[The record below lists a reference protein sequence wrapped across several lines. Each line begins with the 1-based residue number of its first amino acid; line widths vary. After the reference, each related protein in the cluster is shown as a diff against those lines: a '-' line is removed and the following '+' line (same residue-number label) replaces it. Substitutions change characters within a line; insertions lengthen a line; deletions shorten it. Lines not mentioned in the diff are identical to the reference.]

1 MENRSHALI
10 AGLFTLVLC
19 ACVVAAL
26 LWFGDKQEA
35 TKEYLVS
42 TGKNVTGLNVQAQ
55 VRFRGIRVGKVES
68 IELAPNDARNT
79 LIRIRIKKDIPVTQG
94 TRAKLGYQGVTGIA
108 HVLLEDGGKN
118 ETLLTASSGELAR
131 IPMQDSLIEELSDAG
146 GEAMRR
152 AKDFL
157 VSANQVLSPEN
168 LQNISRIL
176 AHLEATTGNAR
187 QATDQLRQV
196 LSPEN
201 VRLLNSTL
209 VRAEQAVGEAAP
221 FIAEARSLVLRL
233 HSVSEKIENTLGE
246 ASNGG
251 AGALLPQLN
260 ELSTQVSSSSNQLNR
275 VLRMLED
282 SPQSLIFGRQAAQP
296 GPGENGFVT
305 PANAKELP

>member
-10 AGLFTLVLC
+10 AGLFTLLLC

-35 TKEYLVS
+35 TNEYLVS
-42 TGKNVTGLNVQAQ
+42 TEKNVTGLNVQAQ

-68 IELAPNDARNT
+68 IELAPNDASNT
-79 LIRIRIKKDIPVTQG
+79 LIRIRIKKGIPVTQG

-108 HVLLEDGGKN
+108 HVLLEDGGNN
-118 ETLLTASSGELAR
+118 ETLLTTRSGELAR
-131 IPMQDSLIEELSDAG
+131 IPMQDSLIEELSDVG
-146 GEAMRR
+146 GEAMRS

-168 LQNISRIL
+168 LQNVSRIL
-176 AHLEATTGNAR
+176 VSLEATTGNAK
-187 QATDQLRQV
+187 QATDQLRQL

-209 VRAEQAVGEAAP
+209 VRVEQAAGEAAP
-221 FIAEARSLVLRL
+221 FVTEARNLVLRM
-233 HSVSEKIENTLGE
+233 HSVSEKIDNTLGD
-246 ASNGG
+246 ASNGS
-251 AGALLPQLN
+251 AGALLPRLN
-260 ELSTQVSSSSNQLNR
+260 ELSTQISSSSKQLNR

-282 SPQSLIFGRQAAQP
+282 SPQSLIFGRQPTQP
-296 GPGENGFVT
+296 GPGEAGFIT
-305 PANAKELP
+305 PVIAKESP